1 MLDLGQAFMGP
12 YCGFVLQRLGAD
24 VVKVEPLEGEPYRR
38 PSAKKRI
45 PGVQFGMF
53 NAGKRGLAIDLKAP
67 DGRALFM
74 ELAKTVDVVLQNY
87 GPGTF
92 ERLVDVDELMAA
104 NPRLIVASGTGYGS
118 GGPYSELKGM
128 DMTIQ
133 AMSGVMSTTGFA
145 DGPPVRTGPAVV
157 DILGGVHLAAAILG
171 ALLQRS
177 VTGLGQRV
185 EVSLYDSVFPSLAS
199 NIAGLIDSDGEIPER
214 TGNRHGGLGVAP
226 YNVYATSNG
235 AVAILCLHDRHFR
248 ALCEAM
254 GQPELAD
261 DERFETNIARIAEP
275 DRLDRLDQIV
285 GGWTS
290 TLTTEEVVRTLALAD
305 VPGAPV
311 LSLKEVLA
319 DPHVVDRGLIEHH
332 RRDGHEWWALSSP
345 LRLTGSPQPS
355 GDAPPRLGEH
365 SSEVVRGWLGLSQ
378 SEVERPCRRRRDQGR
393 QRRRSQRHERCRLQ
407 PLALA
412 DGSEG

>member
-1 MLDLGQAFMGP
+1 MPGPDTGPRGHPGPAALSGVTVLDLGQAFMGP

-45 PGVQFGMF
+45 PGMQFGMF

-67 DGRALFM
+67 EGRALFM

-92 ERLVDVDELMAA
+92 DRLVDVDELMAA

-118 GGPYSELKGM
+118 GGPSGELKGM

-171 ALLQRS
+171 ALLQRA

-199 NIAGLIDSDGEIPER
+199 NIAGL
-214 TGNRHGGLGVAP
+214 H
-226 YNVYATSNG
+226 
-235 AVAILCLHDRHFR
+235 
-248 ALCEAM
+248 
-254 GQPELAD
+254 
-261 DERFETNIARIAEP
+261 
-275 DRLDRLDQIV
+275 RL
-285 GGWTS
+285 
-290 TLTTEEVVRTLALAD
+290 
-305 VPGAPV
+305 
-311 LSLKEVLA
+311 
-319 DPHVVDRGLIEHH
+319 
-332 RRDGHEWWALSSP
+332 
-345 LRLTGSPQPS
+345 
-355 GDAPPRLGEH
+355 
-365 SSEVVRGWLGLSQ
+365 
-378 SEVERPCRRRRDQGR
+378 RRRDAGADRQPSRRPRGGAVQR
-393 QRRRSQRHERCRLQ
+393 LPDEQRRRGD
-407 PLALA
+407 PLPPRPPFPRALRG
-412 DGSEG
+412 DGPAGARG

>member
-1 MLDLGQAFMGP
+1 MGP

-45 PGVQFGMF
+45 PRMQFGMF

-67 DGRALFM
+67 EGRALFM

-92 ERLVDVDELMAA
+92 DRLVDVDELMAA

-171 ALLQRS
+171 ALLQRA

-199 NIAGLIDSDGEIPER
+199 NIAGFIDSDGEMPER

-226 YNVYATSNG
+226 YNVYPTSNG

-248 ALCEAM
+248 ALCQAM

-261 DERFETNIARIAEP
+261 DDRFETNIARIAELDRL

-285 GGWTS
+285 GGWTKA
-290 TLTTEEVVRTLALAD
+290 LTTEEVVRTLALAD

-319 DPHVVDRGLIEHH
+319 DPHVLDRGLIEHH
-332 RRDGHEWWALSSP
+332 RRDGHEWWTLSSP

-365 SSEVVRGWLGLSQ
+365 SSEVVRGWLGLSET
-378 SEVERPCRRRRDQGR
+378 EVE
-393 QRRRSQRHERCRLQ
+393 S
-407 PLALA
+407 LAAAGVIKDGSDDVSNETNGAGPGPVAIA
-412 DGSEG
+412 DGAEG